1 MSEINL
7 TLEECEKS
15 VAWAL
20 AETEKIPYVK
30 GSWNAHQFLIKE
42 HSLASADAGA
52 TAYKCAVGFNIDFDV
67 RCACCGEI
75 LELGSVDIEGPVH
88 DTSKDA
94 GPVVVARSAGELMTA
109 LGAVA
114 PRRRTPRE
122 AALYIWE
129 TLRRAK
135 ACSCP

>member
-1 MSEINL
+1 MSDINL
-7 TLEECEKS
+7 TLEECERS

-42 HSLASADAGA
+42 HCLGSADAGA

-67 RCACCGEI
+67 RCSCCGEI

-88 DTSKDA
+88 DTSEDA
-94 GPVVVARSAGELMTA
+94 GPVVLARSVGELAAA
-109 LGAVA
+109 LGGTASKG
-114 PRRRTPRE
+114 RTRRE
-122 AALYIWE
+122 AALCIWE

>member
-7 TLEECEKS
+7 TLGECERS

-42 HSLASADAGA
+42 QCLGLADAGA
-52 TAYKCAVGFNIDFDV
+52 TAYKCRVGFNIDFDV
-67 RCACCGEI
+67 RCTCCGEI
-75 LELGSVDIEGPVH
+75 LELGSVDIEGPLH
-88 DTSKDA
+88 DTSDDT
-94 GPVVVARSAGELMTA
+94 GPVVLARSAGELMTA
-109 LGAVA
+109 LGAAA
-114 PRRRTPRE
+114 PKGRTRRE